1 MNGRHITSLTPP
13 LFLNVCTKTGKW
25 EVMHFVFVCLEV
37 LTLALSPFFNWFW
50 ICSDIGQ
57 DEVAH
62 HSGKT
67 LQSAQTQYWWLI
79 KYQYKLDGTSQ
90 HVKFNSE
97 TKHQRKPNWQ
107 KIVKKT
113 ENDRKCKYTFNAI
126 LKIYCYIV
134 ICCQY
139 VMNISFVIWYDDIR
153 VRGVKGFYFPINCQ
167 WQINSWYWSELYTDG
182 LRLGLES
189 NLFDRLSVENIVIEL
204 F

>member
-1 MNGRHITSLTPP
+1 MFRYWSI
-13 LFLNVCTKTGKW
+13 
-25 EVMHFVFVCLEV
+25 
-37 LTLALSPFFNWFW
+37 
-50 ICSDIGQ
+50 
-57 DEVAH
+57 
-62 HSGKT
+62 GKT

-79 KYQYKLDGTSQ
+79 KYQYKLDETSQ

-107 KIVKKT
+107 KLLKKQKMT
-113 ENDRKCKYTFNAI
+113 ENANTHINAI
-126 LKIYCYIV
+126 LKICCYIV

-189 NLFDRLSVENIVIEL
+189 NLYDRLFRKYCYWIILSEVRLHFEKSNTNNSL
-204 F
+204 